1 MLSPLTT
8 LEKKVTEQEFHAW
21 SLCFSVL
28 TLHLIFKLKLTFLTN
43 YNAPATVLCISHV
56 LSH

>member
-8 LEKKVTEQEFHAW
+8 LEKKVTQLEFRAW
-21 SLCFSVL
+21 CSSVL
-28 TLHLIFKLKLTFLTN
+28 TIHLFFKLKLTFLTD
-43 YNAPATVLCISHV
+43 YNAPDTVLCISHA